1 VFKVSV
7 FKLSCVSL
15 CGSLQITI
23 KRTEQNNPLGLEV
36 QLHVPEM
43 LCPSLSELGLRALL
57 QFMTGLYIAM
67 NRNDAKVRGTQPGD
81 VSRTFLGV
89 TVDHIFL
96 CIKDTEIH
104 LELLMQSLQYV
115 RVCVS

>member
-1 VFKVSV
+1 MYKSGQWTQPPSMDGSEWASNGGQMSWHGESFLENVS
-7 FKLSCVSL
+7 
-15 CGSLQITI
+15 GSAHITI

-67 NRNDAKVRGTQPGD
+67 NRNDAKVRGTQVIPY
-81 VSRTFLGV
+81 GV
-89 TVDHIFL
+89 ISNIV
-96 CIKDTEIH
+96 E
-104 LELLMQSLQYV
+104 
-115 RVCVS
+115 